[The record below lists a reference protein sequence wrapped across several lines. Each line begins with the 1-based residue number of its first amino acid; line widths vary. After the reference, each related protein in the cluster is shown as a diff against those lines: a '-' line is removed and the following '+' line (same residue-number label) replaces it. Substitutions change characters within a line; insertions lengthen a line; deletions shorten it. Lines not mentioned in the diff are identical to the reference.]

1 MSMQNVLG
9 SEAAAI
15 VAVVDPDA
23 YAAGTVTSAWVDMGL
38 FDQILAAVAAGDL
51 TAASTLDA
59 KLEQAQDSTGTGAK
73 DIAGKAITQLTQAGG
88 DSNKQAL
95 INCRSEELD
104 VNGGFS
110 FARLSVTATGGTG
123 GDAAGMVLGLGPRYG
138 PASKNDLA
146 SVAEIVN

>member
-1 MSMQNVLG
+1 MQNVLG